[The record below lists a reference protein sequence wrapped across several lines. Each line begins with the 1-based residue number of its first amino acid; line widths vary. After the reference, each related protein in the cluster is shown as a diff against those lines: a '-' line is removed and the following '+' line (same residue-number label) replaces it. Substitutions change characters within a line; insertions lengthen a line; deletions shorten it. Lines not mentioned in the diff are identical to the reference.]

1 MLMKLLIDV
10 PPPITQA
17 AKLDC
22 LGLRNAAVRR
32 NPDEPWTGAAMQH
45 RQPSPD
51 EALAEHPLDY
61 SDPEL
66 RAYADEQAED
76 ILDTVVHYMPIVL
89 PVMGAILIF
98 MLAFIAVFMA

>member
-1 MLMKLLIDV
+1 
-10 PPPITQA
+10 
-17 AKLDC
+17 
-22 LGLRNAAVRR
+22 
-32 NPDEPWTGAAMQH
+32 MQQK
-45 RQPSPD
+45 QPSPD

-76 ILDTVVHYMPIVL
+76 ILDTVVHYMPMVL